1 MDADY
6 KAVANLIDEI
16 TPPTDGTLSRTLL
29 QNDHLK
35 AVLFGFAA
43 GQELSEHTAAT
54 PAILHFLSG
63 EADVTLGAET
73 LSAAPGAWIHMPPNL
88 PHSIRAK
95 TPVTM
100 LLLLLKPGTKGLS
113 SPATTG

>member
-1 MDADY
+1 MDVNYIAI
-6 KAVANLIDEI
+6 ANLADEI
-16 TPPTDGTLSRTLL
+16 APPTDGTLSRTIL

-63 EADVTLGAET
+63 EAAVTLGADT
-73 LSAAPGAWIHMPPNL
+73 LTAVPGAWIHMPPNL
-88 PHSIRAK
+88 AHSIRAK

-100 LLLLLKPGTKGLS
+100 LLLLLKQAAPKG
-113 SPATTG
+113 